1 MKNCNRVAYTIRHIE
16 LLSEVRKKTLKLDTK
31 IVRMK
36 NWGGIIE
43 CRRPAAEAGTG
54 RELRRQ
60 FCPALERTAFIGF
73 RYS

>member
-1 MKNCNRVAYTIRHIE
+1 MKNWNRVLYTIRHIE
-16 LLSEVRKKTLKLDTK
+16 LLSEVEKNFEIFTK

-36 NWGGIIE
+36 YWRGIID
-43 CRRPAAEAGTG
+43 CRRPAEAGTG